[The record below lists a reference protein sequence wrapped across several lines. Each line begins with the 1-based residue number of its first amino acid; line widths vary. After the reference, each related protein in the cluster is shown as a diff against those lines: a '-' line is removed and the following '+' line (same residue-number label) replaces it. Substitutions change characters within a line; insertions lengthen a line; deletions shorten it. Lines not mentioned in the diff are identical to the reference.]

1 MQKKQEQKIQKQQQ
15 NEKFFSKDNIPG
27 IIAFAAVLIVAL
39 YVISTHLNLP
49 TFVVPED
56 AVKITYPSSI
66 LSVPAKEQAEN
77 MKNTEGIYRVKVNS
91 DGGIDIK
98 MSPERYQKIKD
109 AAKNAVES
117 MTIISIGE
125 ETAVKDYQTNEDY
138 TILKITVD
146 KEIETLETEISD
158 ALYTV
163 RLYHVCH
170 MNNDV
175 EFEVYYID
183 QSNPEVAYKC
193 ERYDIHGNVMS
204 SSSGAIVY
212 PEMEEPTDNTI

>member
-1 MQKKQEQKIQKQQQ
+1 MQKKQEQRVQKQQK
-15 NEKFFSKDNIPG
+15 NDKFFSKDNIPG
-27 IIAFAAVLIVAL
+27 IIALIAVVIVAL

-49 TFVVPED
+49 VFIVPDD
-56 AVKITYPSSI
+56 AVEITYPSSI
-66 LSVPAKEQAEN
+66 FSIPVEEQAEN
-77 MKNTEGIYRVKVNS
+77 MKNTDGIYRVKVNS
-91 DGGIDIK
+91 EGGLDIK
-98 MSPERYQKIKD
+98 MSPERYERIKD

-138 TILKITVD
+138 TVLNITVD
-146 KEIETLETEISD
+146 PSIETLETEISD

-183 QSNPEVAYKC
+183 QNNSDVAYKS
-193 ERYDIHGNVMS
+193 EKYDIHGNVIGT
-204 SSSGAIVY
+204 SSGAIVY
-212 PEMEEPTDNTI
+212 PEMENPTESTI

>member
-1 MQKKQEQKIQKQQQ
+1 MQKKQEQKIQKQQ

-27 IIAFAAVLIVAL
+27 IIAFAAVIIVAL
-39 YVISTHLNLP
+39 YVMSTHLNLP
-49 TFVVPED
+49 TFVVPDD
-56 AVKITYPSSI
+56 AVEITYPASI
-66 LSVPAKEQAEN
+66 LSIPAKEQAEN

-91 DGGIDIK
+91 EGGLDIK

-146 KEIETLETEISD
+146 QEIETLETEISD

-183 QSNPEVAYKC
+183 QLNPDVAYKH
-193 ERYDIHGNVMS
+193 ETYDIHGNVVS
-204 SSSGAIVY
+204 SDSGAIVY
-212 PEMEEPTDNTI
+212 PEMETPTDNTI